1 MGSTFRN
8 QAGQPAPLA
17 AGLVSNG
24 TPMEQSPV
32 CRPSLS
38 TALAITVLMALT
50 SACGTKTTGI
60 DERCA
65 DLAATGYTEVKQMQ
79 EVLDLGNQA
88 SDGSD
93 TSIRQRTMAFCVK
106 EAS

>member
-1 MGSTFRN
+1 
-8 QAGQPAPLA
+8 
-17 AGLVSNG
+17 LVIA
-24 TPMEQSPV
+24 
-32 CRPSLS
+32 
-38 TALAITVLMALT
+38 ALAITALLVLT

-79 EVLDLGNQA
+79 ELLLLANQA
-88 SDGSD
+88 TDGSAE
-93 TSIRQRTMAFCVK
+93 SVRQRTMALCVK